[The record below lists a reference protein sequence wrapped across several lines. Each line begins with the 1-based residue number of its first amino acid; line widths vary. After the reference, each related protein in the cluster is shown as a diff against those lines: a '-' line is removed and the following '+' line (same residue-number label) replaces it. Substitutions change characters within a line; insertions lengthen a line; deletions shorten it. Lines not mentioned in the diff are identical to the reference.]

1 MKKTAIA
8 LAMATVLGVAGTAMA
23 ANPFTDVPAN
33 HWSYASV
40 AKLAQAGIVEGY
52 GDGTFQGNNTMT
64 RYEMAQIVAKAM
76 AKSDK
81 ADAAQKAMIEKLAAE
96 YSAELNNLGVRV
108 SALEKK
114 TDNVK
119 ITGEVRIARQTFDDQ
134 EAGIDTNSSSDSF
147 TLRSRITFT
156 GAINDDWKYVGRYQ
170 DTQNMETDYSDANAL
185 PDKDGRM
192 NLAYVQGPVA
202 GATVTA
208 GRQGFF
214 TGYGLVF
221 DSYVDG
227 VQVAFG
233 NQLKTNLVYG
243 KVNNANNNQLNKDYV
258 DGAQNQ
264 KFDVYGVGFS
274 YAPSKAVGL
283 KAGYY
288 NISAN
293 DVETAAGVEV
303 DDRHIMELGFDWKF
317 AKDLTLV
324 GTYAKSNA
332 EYAADDKQDTAWKAR
347 INYRAANLAKANSYG
362 LYTEYR
368 EQENSATWDPTGN
381 YDYVLGG
388 ADEGFKGYMVG
399 GQYVLAKN
407 VKFESEYY
415 HGKSTVK
422 GWENDKTNS
431 FWNALYFYF

>member
-119 ITGEVRIARQTFDDQ
+119 ITGEARIARQTFDNSVNGVDRNDV
-134 EAGIDTNSSSDSF
+134 GDTF
-147 TLRSRITFT
+147 TVRSRITFT

-170 DTQNMETDYSDANAL
+170 DTQNMENSDADYANNGA
-185 PDKDGRM
+185 M
-192 NLAYVQGPVA
+192 NMAYVQGPVA

-208 GRQGFF
+208 GRQSFF

-243 KVNNANNNQLNKDYV
+243 KIGNANANELQKDTTAY
-258 DGAQNQ
+258 ASSN
-264 KFDVYGVGFS
+264 KFDIAGVGFS

-288 NISAN
+288 NIGAN
-293 DVETAAGVEV
+293 DVEDAGVKV
-303 DDRHIMELGFDWKF
+303 DDLHLFEVGFDWKF
-317 AKDLTLV
+317 AKDLTLI

-347 INYRAANLAKANSYG
+347 VNYRAANLTNANSYG
-362 LYTEYR
+362 LYAEYR
-368 EQENSATWDPTGN
+368 DQEAGGTWDPTGN
-381 YDYVLGG
+381 MDYVYNGTNNTTMG
-388 ADEGFKGYMVG
+388 AGFKGYMVG

-415 HGKSTVK
+415 HGKDTLK
-422 GWENDKTNS
+422 NYDAKTNS